1 MRSFLPWLV
10 RVAALV
16 FAAPLPA
23 QQAPSKTSP
32 KLLVVISVDQYSADL
47 FNEYRPYYTEGLK
60 RLQEGVVFPKGYQSH
75 AATET
80 SSKVSCLPPGTAVK
94 IPSW

>member
-1 MRSFLPWLV
+1 MRLKGFLSLTAL
-10 RVAALV
+10 AALV

-60 RLQEGVVFPKGYQSH
+60 RLQEGVVFPRPVDS
-75 AATET
+75 
-80 SSKVSCLPPGTAVK
+80 TA
-94 IPSW
+94 P